1 MVGFQARSVVG
12 GVFLQVLYN
21 RNEWKKWAGCDV
33 TRSAKWAPL
42 PKAPEFQV
50 VLPAADRVPASWRY
64 TIQQP
69 SSDWFKSD
77 FEDRAWSEGTSGFG
91 TRGTPGSVV
100 HTQWTGSDIWL
111 RREFSLT
118 KTRWDDLQLWLH
130 HDEDADVYVNG
141 VLAARVRGFISEY
154 EAVPINRT
162 ALSSLRTGRN
172 VIAIHCHQTSGG
184 QFIDAG
190 LVNIHAKN

>member
-1 MVGFQARSVVG
+1 
-12 GVFLQVLYN
+12 
-21 RNEWKKWAGCDV
+21 
-33 TRSAKWAPL
+33 
-42 PKAPEFQV
+42 
-50 VLPAADRVPASWRY
+50 
-64 TIQQP
+64 
-69 SSDWFKSD
+69 
-77 FEDRAWSEGTSGFG
+77 
-91 TRGTPGSVV
+91 V